1 MSATQVG
8 RIERGESRR
17 LPADTFDRVAQAAG
31 ASLDLTLRWK
41 GEALDRL
48 LDEDHARLVE
58 LVVLKLKS
66 LGWDVAVEASFSR
79 FGERG
84 SIDVLAFHP
93 ARRALLVTEVKSV
106 TPDMQAMLG
115 GLDRKGRLGPAIAR
129 DRGWDPVVTS
139 RVLVVGDTRTN
150 RRRIEAHAASVR
162 AALPGRTR
170 DVLRWLRD
178 PRAPAVNGVWF
189 MSDRRPTATPTV
201 GRERVA
207 AGRSGGTSA
216 HAPDAAR
223 QPPRA
228 ATSRSR

>member
-31 ASLDLTLRWK
+31 ASLDLALRWK

-66 LGWDVAVEASFSR
+66 LGWDVAVEVSFSR

-115 GLDRKGRLGPAIAR
+115 GLDRKGRLGSGDRPRPRLGSGGDVAGPCGRRHADQSTP
-129 DRGWDPVVTS
+129 DRGA
-139 RVLVVGDTRTN
+139 R
-150 RRRIEAHAASVR
+150 
-162 AALPGRTR
+162 
-170 DVLRWLRD
+170 
-178 PRAPAVNGVWF
+178 GVC
-189 MSDRRPTATPTV
+189 
-201 GRERVA
+201 
-207 AGRSGGTSA
+207 SGGASWT
-216 HAPDAAR
+216 DA
-223 QPPRA
+223 
-228 ATSRSR
+228 

>member
-31 ASLDLTLRWK
+31 ASLDLALRWK
-41 GEALDRL
+41 GEGLDRL

-58 LVVLKLKS
+58 LVVLKLRA
-66 LGWDVAVEASFSR
+66 LGWEVAVEVSFSR

-93 ARRALLVTEVKSV
+93 IRRALLVTEVKSV
-106 TPDMQAMLG
+106 TPDLQAMLG

-139 RVLVVGDTRTN
+139 RVLVVADTRTN
-150 RRRIEAHAASVR
+150 RRRIEAHAASIR

-170 DVLRWLRD
+170 DVVRWLRD
-178 PRAPAVNGVWF
+178 PRAPGVDGVWF
-189 MSDRRPTATPTV
+189 VSDRRPTAAPPI

-207 AGRSGGTSA
+207 VTHAGDRSDPGS
-216 HAPDAAR
+216 DAAR
-223 QPPRA
+223 QPTRA
-228 ATSRSR
+228 ASSRSR